1 MTIISRAVAFALVL
15 AVVFGLAH
23 TVSAQQ
29 SPLKRLDEA
38 NIVLQDGS
46 SFRGKLDIK
55 SFEVETPYGKL
66 VVPASDVIRI
76 RVGKNSNKE
85 LKTKIDKL
93 IADLGSKEFQTRE
106 TAQKELAKIGSKAYS
121 EIEAATNS
129 TDAEI
134 ATRAQAL
141 LAEISL
147 GDDEEVQPN
156 EDEIVTPT
164 LTLRGTIKF
173 DAFQLQ
179 TRFGVLK
186 VDKKDVAV
194 ITLSEMADAG
204 KIVKLTDRNTAQSG
218 WLDTGIRVKRGDRIV
233 STATGSINWVNSGYV
248 TDPRGNPQIG
258 QWTRINNQPILYG
271 ALVGR
276 IGPSGQ
282 FFLMGDKYSDKAA
295 ADGNLFIAIGCNWG
309 PQNATGEYK
318 VRIEVRPAGAGNP

>member
-1 MTIISRAVAFALVL
+1 MTQYPTALAFLLVL
-15 AVVFGLAH
+15 AIALSS
-23 TVSAQQ
+23 TLPVSGQQ
-29 SPLKRLDEA
+29 LPVKRLDEA
-38 NIVLQDGS
+38 SIQLQDGS

-76 RVGKNSNKE
+76 RVGKSSNKE

-106 TAQKELAKIGSKAYS
+106 EAQKELSKLGSKAYA

-129 TDAEI
+129 TDAEV

-147 GDDEEVQPN
+147 SEDEEPQPN

-164 LTLRGTIKF
+164 LTLRGAIKF
-173 DAFQLQ
+173 DTFQLQ

-204 KIVKLTDRNTAQSG
+204 KIIKLTDRNTAQSG

-233 STATGSINWVNSGYV
+233 ATATGSINWVNSGYV
-248 TDPRGNPQIG
+248 TDPKGNPQIG
-258 QWTRINNQPILYG
+258 QWTRMGNQVIFYG

-276 IGPSGQ
+276 IGQSGQ
-282 FFLMGDKYSDKAA
+282 FFLMGDKYNDKAQL
-295 ADGNLFIAIGCNWG
+295 DGNLFIAVGCNWG

-318 VRIEVRPAGAGNP
+318 VRIEIRPAGAPNP

>member
-1 MTIISRAVAFALVL
+1 MPTPLHALAFALIFTL
-15 AVVFGLAH
+15 AVEFAPIVF
-23 TVSAQQ
+23 AQP

-38 NIVLQDGS
+38 NIQLQDGS

-76 RVGKNSNKE
+76 RVGKSSNKE

-106 TAQKELAKIGSKAYS
+106 TAQKELAKLGSKAYA

-129 TDAEI
+129 TDAEV

-147 GDDEEVQPN
+147 GEDEEVQPN

-173 DAFQLQ
+173 DAFQLH
-179 TRFGVLK
+179 TRFGTLK
-186 VDKKDVAV
+186 VEKKDVAT
-194 ITLSEMADAG
+194 ITLSELADAG
-204 KIVKLTDRNTAQSG
+204 KTIKLTDRNTAQSG
-218 WLDTGIRVKRGDRIV
+218 WLDTGIRVKRGDRIIA
-233 STATGSINWVNSGYV
+233 TATGSINWVNSGYV
-248 TDPRGNPQIG
+248 TDPKGNPQIG
-258 QWTRINNQPILYG
+258 QWTRTGNQVIFYG

-276 IGPSGQ
+276 IGQSGL
-282 FFLMGDKYSDKAA
+282 FFLMGDKYNDKAQV
-295 ADGNLFIAIGCNWG
+295 DGNLFIAIGCNWG

-318 VRIEVRPAGAGNP
+318 VRIEIRPAGAPNP